1 MGIFR
6 STVTPGEAVDRVAA
20 SMPTPAARVT
30 AATVTDPSSLPIAS
44 PWSSSDLQR
53 IVFDDIFG
61 GDLPPNTRSGAMR
74 IPAIARARNLL
85 VSTICRFPLVTLGRG
100 QTLPPIEDVAAWTS
114 LWEDSPAWLT
124 AAGNTPAQQRIA
136 WTVDDLV
143 FYGWSLWWRE
153 NDPSSGFPVA
163 AGRVNQE
170 SWQINDDNQV
180 EIDGRPVRDQDVILI
195 PGLHEGILSFG
206 ADAIRDTR
214 SLYRNVRARL
224 DSPVPPIDLHQ
235 TGGRELTATERSE
248 LIALWSA
255 ARRGESGAVGYT
267 SKDIEARE
275 LGSGGE
281 QLMIEER
288 NAAAVEMARLVGVH
302 AGLIDATTPKSSLN
316 YETATGRNQEFVDFD
331 LALYMTPITARLSMD
346 DITPPGTRTAFDL
359 GDFTGPGLSPTGPR
373 LGD

>member
-1 MGIFR
+1 
-6 STVTPGEAVDRVAA
+6 VAAAVDK
-20 SMPTPAARVT
+20 VT
-30 AATVTDPSSLPIAS
+30 AGFADPATYPIAS
-44 PWSSSDLQR
+44 PWSTSDLNR

-61 GDLPPNTRSGAMR
+61 GDIPPNTRGGAMR
-74 IPAIARARNLL
+74 IPAVARARNLI
-85 VSTICRFPLVTLGRG
+85 VSTVCRFPLVVKTGPDLA
-100 QTLPPIEDVAAWTS
+100 PSAP
-114 LWEDSPAWLT
+114 WLT
-124 AAGNTPAQQRIA
+124 NAGNTPAQQRIA
-136 WTVDDLV
+136 WTVDDLI
-143 FYGWSLWWRE
+143 FYGWSLWWRG
-153 NDPSSGFPVA
+153 NDKPTGFPLA

-170 SWQINDDNQV
+170 DWTLNDDNRI
-180 EIDGRPVRDQDVILI
+180 EIHGREVNDADVILI
-195 PGLHEGILSFG
+195 AGLHEGILSFG
-206 ADAIRDTR
+206 ADAIRDAR

-235 TGGRELTATERSE
+235 TGGRELTRTERDE
-248 LIALWSA
+248 MIAAWSA

-302 AGLIDATTPKSSLN
+302 AGLIDATAPKASLN

-346 DITPPGTRTAFDL
+346 DVTPPGSHVAFDL
-359 GDFTGPGLSPTGPR
+359 ADFTAPGPSATGPA
-373 LGD
+373 LED